1 MSRRS
6 LHTLSVLLAL
16 GLSAC
21 GNGGQPLATD
31 IQLLASEAVR
41 DRITDLSFSSELL
54 KDVVHVRVMTPA
66 DYDPSGKTRYPVVYL
81 LHGAGADGYRAW
93 TEGQEADGAQAG
105 LQDLLASGTKTSETE
120 AITASLPVIFVMPD
134 SGPNGGYI
142 NWYNGGA
149 FGPPAWE
156 SFHLGALLPW
166 IDAHYPTIARR
177 EGRAVAGFSMGGYG
191 AMHYAARRPDLFVAV
206 AGFSPAV
213 DKTDPLVIVNGSRSD
228 LLTAL
233 LGDGEA
239 AQGSLLNNMVYIR
252 GHNPMDLASN
262 LAGMAITVRTGTGAA
277 GLPSPLGPGG
287 NRPDPVEAGVF
298 EQALRFSNHL
308 NELGIAHVWAAT
320 PGAHSRSFAELKLQA
335 TLPWL
340 MQVFANPPALPE
352 SVSYRS
358 IDTHYEVFGWTV
370 DIERPARE
378 FSELRNASR
387 KGFELSGSGKAWV
400 TSPALFDPGE
410 RTEAVLSGDEST
422 QSLAVQADSR
432 GRIRIPVDLG
442 PGNPHDEFSTQAQL
456 LGSSVKAVA
465 VSLLK

>member
-1 MSRRS
+1 MSRRF
-6 LHTLSVLLAL
+6 LRALAALATL

-21 GNGGQPLATD
+21 SDGSQSKLPG
-31 IQLLASEAVR
+31 IELLSSKPVR
-41 DRITDLSFSSELL
+41 DRITDLSFRSNLL
-54 KDVVHVRVMTPA
+54 ADVERVRVMTPT
-66 DYDPSGKTRYPVVYL
+66 DYDASGKTRYPVVYL
-81 LHGAGADGYRAW
+81 LHGAGADGYQAW

-120 AITASLPVIFVMPD
+120 AMTAGLPVIFVMPD

-156 SFHLGALLPW
+156 DFHLGQLLPW
-166 IDAHYPTIARR
+166 IDAHYPTLASR

-191 AMHYAARRPDLFVAV
+191 AMHYAARHPDLFAAV

-213 DKTDPLVIVNGSRSD
+213 DKTDPLVIVNASRSD
-228 LLTAL
+228 LLTVL

-239 AQGSLLNNMVYIR
+239 SQGSLLNNMVYVR

-262 LAGMAITVRTGTGAA
+262 LAGMAITVRTGTGTP
-277 GLPSPLGPGG
+277 GLPPPLGSGG

-298 EQALRFSNHL
+298 EQALRFSNRL

-320 PGAHSRSFAELKLQA
+320 PGAHSRGFAELKLQA

-340 MQVFANPPALPE
+340 MQVFANPPAPPRT
-352 SVSYRS
+352 VNYRS
-358 IDTHYEVFGWTV
+358 IDRHYEVYGWTV

-387 KGFELSGSGKAWV
+387 QGFELSGSGQAWV
-400 TSPALFDPGE
+400 TSPALFAPGE
-410 RTEAVLSGDEST
+410 RTEAMLSGDEPT
-422 QSLAVQADSR
+422 QRLTVQADSR

-442 PGNPHDEFSTQAQL
+442 PGNPYDEFSAQAQL
-456 LGSSVKAVA
+456 LGSTVKAVA